1 MYTPEHIFFTSISY
15 DSPLFN
21 IFADFN
27 FVSKRY
33 TSNLNINY
41 LDPYYLLNVSFQ
53 WNQFNNIKPYLKINN
68 ILNQDY
74 EQTEDYPLPG
84 ISLELGIKCKW

>member
-1 MYTPEHIFFTSISY
+1 T
-15 DSPLFN
+15 
-21 IFADFN
+21 DFN

-33 TSNLNINY
+33 TSNLNNNY
-41 LDPYYLLNVSFQ
+41 LEPYLLINLSAQ
-53 WNQFNNIKPYLKINN
+53 WNQFNFIKPYIKLNN

-84 ISLELGIKCKW
+84 ISCELGIKIKW